1 MSAKRRLLEQV
12 LTAYRGGDLQE
23 CIRLVRTLVEAA
35 PQATAPRQ
43 LLAALYSQTGN
54 GRLALVHYRKLLP
67 EALERGEL
75 YRSIAIQ
82 KQIDALQPDQPPE
95 PERWAQ
101 ILTQLRSHGLPYQI
115 SVPGGPGPPWVEAQ
129 LLALPRA
136 TFERMAVETRVQL
149 LGLDPEPEEVETGTV
164 WEVVAGRLRWSFAL
178 SDGRA
183 SAEALAAEGDAIHVD
198 PDLAPRARVTF
209 APELPVE
216 CLRFE
221 APLAR
226 ELKAVLAASRPATG
240 MMAEGFTPEARAL
253 LPTSPRRREDLDV
266 TPRVPTPT
274 SGDGPPRLAPLVEGP
289 PEGTARDSG
298 DWIEY
303 GGLPLSGESE
313 SPAGDGDA
321 PAPPAGD
328 GPTLDLLSGAPTSA
342 SETSVPIELSRERTI
357 ELSGSELPRK
367 RGRPVVERPGP
378 VEMGDG
384 LIIPSIVDP
393 FAAPIP
399 DVGEPIERRRH
410 SRVAVSFETRMALL
424 RLKGSRVAPI
434 RGELFDL
441 STSGLGFRFGKQLLG
456 ASRAALAHA
465 VVAVELDMPGSEGPL
480 RVAAQV
486 RWLEEHGDEARVGIE
501 FVMMTEPD
509 RRRIAGALAGTPLA
523 TRDASGA
530 AE

>member
-1 MSAKRRLLEQV
+1 VEPKRRLLEQV

-43 LLAALYSQTGN
+43 LLAALYTQTGN

-67 EALERGEL
+67 EALARGEL
-75 YRSIAIQ
+75 YRSVAIQ
-82 KQIDALQPDQPPE
+82 KQIDALQPSKPPD
-95 PERWAQ
+95 PGRWAG
-101 ILTQLRSHGLPYQI
+101 ILTQLRSHGLPYQV
-115 SVPGGPGPPWVEAQ
+115 SMPGGPGPPWVEAQ

-136 TFERMAVETRVQL
+136 TFEQMALETRVQI
-149 LGLDPEPEEVETGTV
+149 LGLEPEPEDVEAGTV

-178 SDGRA
+178 PDGRA
-183 SAEALAAEGDAIHVD
+183 SAEALAAEGDAIHID

-209 APELPVE
+209 VPELPVE

-226 ELKAVLAASRPATG
+226 DLKAALAASRPVTVMTAQ
-240 MMAEGFTPEARAL
+240 GFTPEARAL
-253 LPTSPRRREDLDV
+253 LPTQPRRPEDLDAK
-266 TPRVPTPT
+266 PRVPIPT
-274 SGDGPPRLAPLVEGP
+274 SGEGPPRLAPPLEGSH
-289 PEGTARDSG
+289 EGVSRDSG

-303 GGLPLSGESE
+303 GGLPLSGDTV
-313 SPAGDGDA
+313 PTAGDGDA
-321 PAPPAGD
+321 LAPPATEE
-328 GPTLDLLSGAPTSA
+328 PTINLSPGASTSA
-342 SETSVPIELSRERTI
+342 PGTSAPAEPWRERTI
-357 ELSGSELPRK
+357 ELPMQGSELPRK
-367 RGRPVVERPGP
+367 RERPVVEPPGP
-378 VEMGDG
+378 LEMGDG
-384 LIIPSIVDP
+384 LIVPPCVDP
-393 FAAPIP
+393 FAAPIA
-399 DVGEPIERRRH
+399 DIGKPIERRRH

-441 STSGLGFRFGKQLLG
+441 STSGLGFRFGKQSLG

-465 VVAVELDMPGSEGPL
+465 VVAVELGMPGSEGPL

-486 RWLEEHGDEARVGIE
+486 RWLEVEEHDDDARVGLE

-509 RRRIAGALAGTPLA
+509 RRRIAGALAA
-523 TRDASGA
+523 REASR
-530 AE
+530 AES